1 MMMTI
6 TKSHS
11 DMLLHTAPGWRT
23 MVCLTAMLDLRHPTM
38 RQSTSTEECWNLC
51 LEVYIYISHLQDNQ
65 LVVNGTETEIKRR
78 RRGRGCSVNTGFS
91 FSWYSIMIILVRAG
105 EVVNL
110 GKEVKKCLIES
121 FKKVDE
127 EFLRKATDAKP
138 TWKVCP

>member
-1 MMMTI
+1 
-6 TKSHS
+6 
-11 DMLLHTAPGWRT
+11 
-23 MVCLTAMLDLRHPTM
+23 MVQKQR
-38 RQSTSTEECWNLC
+38 
-51 LEVYIYISHLQDNQ
+51 Y
-65 LVVNGTETEIKRR
+65 
-78 RRGRGCSVNTGFS
+78 RGGRGEGGCSVNTDFS